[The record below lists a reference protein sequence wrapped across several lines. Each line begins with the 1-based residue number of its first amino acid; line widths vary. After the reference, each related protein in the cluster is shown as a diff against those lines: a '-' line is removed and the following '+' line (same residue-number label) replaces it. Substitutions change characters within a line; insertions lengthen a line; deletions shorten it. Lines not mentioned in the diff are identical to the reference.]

1 MAALP
6 LRAVKVERTYG
17 HGHQAVRALRGVSLE
32 IPAESL
38 TALMGR
44 SGSGK
49 TTLLN
54 LLGGLDRP
62 TSGRVYL
69 GDTDLSGLPE
79 PLLTVTRRTNIGYM
93 FQSGALHPLL
103 SAAENLHLALRVV
116 GVPYQES
123 QERVEQWL
131 GYVGLHDRMHHR
143 PMELSGG
150 EQQRVALAR
159 ALAVHPRIILADEP
173 TGQLDSRTTDR
184 ILGLLKRIA
193 RETGVAICITSHD
206 PVVREFVD
214 YLYVLQDGQI
224 APGEVSSTI

>member
-1 MAALP
+1 MAP
-6 LRAVKVERTYG
+6 IMLRAVQVERTYG
-17 HGHQAVRALRGVSLE
+17 HGPQTVTALCGVSLAV
-32 IPAESL
+32 PGESL
-38 TALMGR
+38 IALMGR

-62 TSGRVYL
+62 TRGRVYL
-69 GDTDLSGLPE
+69 GDTELSGLPE

-103 SAAENLHLALRVV
+103 SAAENIQLALSVV
-116 GVPYQES
+116 GVPLKEH

-131 GYVGLHDRMHHR
+131 GYMGLQDRMHHR

-159 ALAVHPRIILADEP
+159 ALAVHPKVILADEP
-173 TGQLDSRTTDR
+173 TGQLDSRTAHR
-184 ILGLLKRIA
+184 ILALLQRIT
-193 RETGVAICITSHD
+193 RETRVAICMTSHD
-206 PVVREFVD
+206 PIVREYVD
-214 YLYVLQDGQI
+214 ELYILRDGQI
-224 APGEVSSTI
+224 TPEEVS